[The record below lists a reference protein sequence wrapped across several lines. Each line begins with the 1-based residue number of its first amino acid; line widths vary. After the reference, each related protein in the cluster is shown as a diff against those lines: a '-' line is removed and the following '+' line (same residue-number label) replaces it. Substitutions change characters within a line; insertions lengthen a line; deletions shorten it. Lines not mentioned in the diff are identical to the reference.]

1 MALLSKFTTS
11 GMSYIA
17 LRKECLDA
25 IRQWPGCETVSGIQL
40 VRQNN
45 GHFSVRITLYGTAD
59 EKLANRAS
67 RAVHREMRRRFHL
80 TE

>member
-1 MALLSKFTTS
+1 MAESKTS
-11 GMSYIA
+11 DMTYAA

-40 VRQNN
+40 VRQND
-45 GHFSVRITLYGTAD
+45 GHFSLRITLYGAAD
-59 EKLANRAS
+59 EKIASRAS
-67 RAVHREMRRRFHL
+67 RAVEREMRRRFHL